1 MLTIKNIHK
10 IKNKYLD
17 NGSWYVWDIYEI
29 EETGM
34 QDNTLY
40 HYYSIS
46 LTNPND
52 NRTQTI
58 FLNRI
63 PDENNHYEL
72 SALIGAKVYKEILHI
87 KSIMHIPTLLIYIRI
102 LMIDGLSNKKRV

>member
-17 NGSWYVWDIYEI
+17 NGSWYVWDIDE
-29 EETGM
+29 
-34 QDNTLY
+34 LY

-72 SALIGAKVYKEILHI
+72 SALIGAEVYKEILHI
-87 KSIMHIPTLLIYIRI
+87 KSIKNIPTLLIYIKI